1 MARAARRK
9 PRRTTL
15 RSAVLSTVVVVFSF
29 TLLAVTLVL
38 LHLDRDVQRRFA
50 AVQWVLPA
58 QVYAAPLEI
67 YPGARLSLAELR
79 TQLDRLGYSAVS
91 VLSGPGTYAE
101 AHAVLDVQT
110 RPFTFWDG
118 AQASAKIMIRGRGD
132 SISAIQDL
140 ATGAALPLVRFDPQ
154 LIGSIYPGK
163 SGQDRVLVRL
173 DETPPLL
180 AKALI
185 AVEDRDFYSNI
196 GISFRGI
203 LRAAIA
209 NATSGR
215 IVQGASTLTQQ
226 LVKNLFLT
234 DQRTFS
240 RKIREAAMAVLLE
253 RHVTKDQILEAYLNE
268 VYLGQDGPRAIRGFG
283 LASQFYFNKP
293 LGELQPSQIALLVGL
308 VKGPSY
314 YNPRRNPKRALAR
327 RNVVLQVL
335 QDQGLLTPEQARLQM
350 AEPLGISDNG
360 TGGPDRYPAFIDL
373 VRKQMQGQYSEQ
385 DLTLEGLRVFTT
397 LDTQVQ
403 QALETRIS
411 SGLPAI
417 EKAHRI
423 PAGTLEAAGVVTSVG
438 NGEVLGVVGGRKVHF
453 DGFNRALDT
462 ERQIGSLAKPF
473 LYLTAFSDP
482 AHYNPVTP
490 LSNQPVSVQLP
501 NGTTWSPHNFERKEI
516 GGSVPAYLALARSMN
531 IPTVALGLQVGVK
544 NVVRTFARAGFGNV
558 PELPSIFLGAIDM
571 SPLEVA
577 QVYSTLAG
585 GGFYTPLQAIRDV
598 VTQDGQPLRR
608 YPLKIQQ
615 TLPAGPVFQ
624 TVWGLEN
631 VLRFGTA
638 RWAQS
643 VLPPGTV
650 LAGKTGTTDANRDS
664 WFAGFGA
671 NRVAVIWVGRDDNQ
685 PTHLQGATGALRIWA
700 PLMRDLHVQSLDDVP
715 PPTVT
720 EVRVDPATG
729 LKADAGCPDAIQ
741 VPFISGYEPQQYAP
755 CANAAHSVVPGW
767 LRSLFE

>member
-1 MARAARRK
+1 MARAPKKSPPRGFRK
-9 PRRTTL
+9 L
-15 RSAVLSTVVVVFSF
+15 LLSAAVVAVSI
-29 TLLAVTLVL
+29 TLLVTALVL

-67 YPGARLSLAELR
+67 YPGAPLSLAELR
-79 TQLDRLGYSAVS
+79 DQLDRLGYSSVS

-101 AHAVLDVQT
+101 AHSMLDIQT
-110 RPFTFWDG
+110 RPFAFWDG
-118 AQASAKIMIRGRGD
+118 AQPSARIMVRGSGKSIASIK
-132 SISAIQDL
+132 DL
-140 ATGAALPLVRFDPQ
+140 TSGASLPLVRFDPQ

-173 DETPPLL
+173 GETPPLL
-180 AKALI
+180 AKALV
-185 AVEDRDFYSNI
+185 AVEDRDFYTNV

-203 LRAAIA
+203 LRAALA
-209 NATSGR
+209 NVASGR

-293 LGELQPSQIALLVGL
+293 LSELQPNQIALLVGM

-335 QDQGLLTPEQARLQM
+335 EAQGLLKPEQARLQM
-350 AEPLGISDNG
+350 AEPLGIDNNG
-360 TGGPDRYPAFIDL
+360 TGGPERYPAFIDL
-373 VRKQMQGQYSEQ
+373 VKKQMQGQYSEQ

-397 LDTQVQ
+397 LDTEVQ
-403 QALETRIS
+403 QALETRITK
-411 SGLPAI
+411 GLPGI
-417 EKAHRI
+417 EKAHRMTI
-423 PAGTLEAAGVVTSVG
+423 GTLEGAGVVTSVG
-438 NGEVLGVVGGRKVHF
+438 NGEVLGMVGGRMVHF

-490 LSNQPVSVQLP
+490 LSNQPVSVKMP
-501 NGTTWSPHNFERKEI
+501 NGTMWSPRNFERNDV
-516 GGSVPAYLALARSMN
+516 GGVVPAYVALARSMN
-531 IPTVALGLQVGVK
+531 IPTVSLGLQVGVK
-544 NVVRTFARAGFGNV
+544 NVVRTFARAGFSNV
-558 PELPSIFLGAIDM
+558 PDLPSIFLGAIDM

-615 TLPAGPVFQ
+615 TLPAGPVYQ
-624 TVWGLEN
+624 TVWAMEN
-631 VLRFGTA
+631 VLRFGTG

-700 PLMRDLHVQSLDDVP
+700 PLMRDLRVQSLDTTP

-720 EVRVDPATG
+720 DQLVDVTTG
-729 LKADAGCPDAIQ
+729 LKADAGCPDTIT

-767 LRSLFE
+767 LRHLFE